1 MKDYKKVLTSII
13 VSVAAMVSLSACSQA
28 NGASRSSTAASIVT
42 AETSD
47 LSSSA
52 NESAGDIPT
61 QDTGKGNILIAYF
74 TLPMEDGVDAVS
86 RASRKQSDDG
96 TFGNIMYMAHV
107 IQKNAGGELFSI
119 ETAQKYPTDN
129 MDDLLEFAAKEKSED
144 ARPEL
149 STHIENLDDYD
160 TVFIGYPNWN
170 TDLPMPMYSFFE
182 EYDFSGKTIIPF
194 VAHGGSGASRTVST
208 IKELEPGATVID
220 DPVTV
225 YWDELDNAESIVTE
239 WVQNLEY

>member
-28 NGASRSSTAASIVT
+28 NGASRSSTSASTVT

-47 LSSSA
+47 LNSSA
-52 NESAGDIPT
+52 NESAWDSPT
-61 QDTGKGNILIAYF
+61 QDTMAA
-74 TLPMEDGVDAVS
+74 TD
-86 RASRKQSDDG
+86 
-96 TFGNIMYMAHV
+96 IMYMAHV

-170 TDLPMPMYSFFE
+170 ADLPMPMYTFFE